1 MIEAAQVEMIFDRT
15 FTDFSTQLKG
25 GAGEPSYQA
34 GQGKGQP
41 NLIYY
46 REDYTASALHE
57 VSHWCLAGTLRRR
70 LHDFGYWY
78 IADRNSV
85 QQRAFEQVEA
95 RPQALEW
102 IFSMAAGL
110 PFRVS
115 VDNCRI
121 VTGMQFKEQIRQAA
135 AALRLRLPTRA
146 GLMADALA
154 EVSGHTH
161 FLNSQHFERL
171 PL

>member
-1 MIEAAQVEMIFDRT
+1 MIEAAQVEMIFDST

-25 GAGEPSYQA
+25 GAGEPFYQA
-34 GQGKGQP
+34 SQGKGLP

-46 REDYTASALHE
+46 RQDYTASALHE
-57 VSHWCLAGTLRRR
+57 VSHWCLAGTPRRK
-70 LHDFGYWY
+70 LDDFGYWY
-78 IADRNSV
+78 VADRSG
-85 QQRAFEQVEA
+85 QQQLAFEQLEA

-102 IFSMAAGL
+102 IFSIAAGL

-121 VTGMQFKEQIRQAA
+121 VTGRQFKKQIQHAV

-146 GLMADALA
+146 GLMADALS

>member
-1 MIEAAQVEMIFDRT
+1 MESAHVEMIFDSI

-25 GAGEPSYQA
+25 GAGEPFYQA
-34 GQGKGQP
+34 GQGEGQP

-57 VSHWCLAGTLRRR
+57 VSHWCLAGRPRRK
-70 LHDFGYWY
+70 LDDFGFWY
-78 IADRNSV
+78 VAHRNGE

-102 IFSMAAGL
+102 IFSIAAGL

-121 VTGMQFKEQIRQAA
+121 VTSTQFKKQIQHAV

-154 EVSGHTH
+154 EATGHTH
-161 FLNSQHFERL
+161 FLNSQHFEQL